1 VAKDDSARPRGRLAA
16 VPGGEI
22 VALSA
27 LYESTRAIGIR
38 SSLDE
43 LLQEVLNQAERLIGF
58 EHAALMLY
66 DEASRSLRVARL
78 KGYGD
83 RREDLLRSVL
93 SAGEGLCGWAVEHR
107 RSVRVGDVRIDPRYR
122 AGLPEARSNM
132 AVPLI
137 VGRQVAGVINVES
150 ERKDAFTEEHEKLL
164 TVLGAQAALAIIAFR
179 TQEDLRARVDQLE
192 ALHRISRLASEAG
205 SLGVTLNQMLEVA
218 QEIVPNA
225 HCAILLLDEELDVLR
240 LAAGQGYQA
249 AARYL
254 EIPVG
259 KGVTGR
265 CAATRQTQLV
275 RELRSPEAAHYIPG
289 IPGARSELA
298 LPMIAE
304 GRTVGVLNAESEQP
318 DAFDENVIQTLT
330 LIANQ
335 AAAVIRGGQLLDETR
350 RLAITDGLTGLHNR
364 RHFMRQLDEAV
375 RRAGRYQETMA
386 LIMLDLDLFKDVNDR
401 YGHQVGDR
409 VLELLAGALRDSV
422 RESDQAAR
430 LGGEEFALLLL
441 RCDREL
447 AIAIADRVC
456 DRIRHL
462 ALEGIPESDIDLS
475 ASVGIAFFPE
485 DGEDPKTL
493 MRAAD
498 DALYAA
504 KRTGRDRV
512 VLAEA
517 LPEVE
522 LEAAEGSA

>member
-1 VAKDDSARPRGRLAA
+1 VAKGDSARPRGRLAG

-38 SSLDE
+38 PSLDD

-58 EHAALMLY
+58 EHAALMLFE
-66 DEASRSLRVARL
+66 EASGTLRVARL
-78 KGYGD
+78 RGYGD
-83 RREDLLRSVL
+83 RRDDLMRTVL
-93 SAGEGLCGWAVEHR
+93 TSGEGLCGWAVEHR
-107 RSVRVGDVRIDPRYR
+107 RSVRVGDVRVDPRYR

-132 AVPLI
+132 AVPLV

-150 ERKDAFTEEHEKLL
+150 ERKDAFTEEHEKML

-179 TQEDLRARVDQLE
+179 TQDDLRARVAQLE
-192 ALHRISRLASEAG
+192 ALHRVSRLASEAG
-205 SLGVTLNQMLEVA
+205 SLGVTLNQMLEIA
-218 QEIVPNA
+218 QEIVPDA
-225 HCAILLLDEELDVLR
+225 HCAILLLDDETDVLR

-259 KGVTGR
+259 RGVTGR
-265 CAATRQTQLV
+265 CAATRETQLV
-275 RELRSPEAAHYIPG
+275 RDLLGPEAPPYIPG

-298 LPMIAE
+298 LPMVVE
-304 GRTVGVLNAESEQP
+304 GKTVGVLNAESVEP
-318 DAFDENVIQTLT
+318 DAFDESSIQTLK
-330 LIANQ
+330 LIAHQ

-401 YGHQVGDR
+401 FGHQVGDR
-409 VLELLAGALRDSV
+409 VLELLATALRDSV

-447 AIAIADRVC
+447 AIAIADRVRE
-456 DRIRHL
+456 RIRNL
-462 ALEGIPESDIDLS
+462 ALEGIPESEIDLS

-485 DGEDPKTL
+485 DGQDPKTL

-504 KRTGRDRV
+504 KRSGRDRV

-517 LPEVE
+517 VPDLETETVE
-522 LEAAEGSA
+522 EPA

>member
-1 VAKDDSARPRGRLAA
+1 MAKDDSARPRGRLAG

-38 SSLDE
+38 PSLDD

-58 EHAALMLY
+58 EHAALMLF
-66 DEASRSLRVARL
+66 DEAAGTLRVARL
-78 KGYGD
+78 RGYGD
-83 RREDLLRSVL
+83 RRDDLIRTVFS
-93 SAGEGLCGWAVEHR
+93 SGEGLCGWAVEHR

-150 ERKDAFTEEHEKLL
+150 ERKDAFTEEHEKML

-179 TQEDLRARVDQLE
+179 TQADLRSRVAQLDV
-192 ALHRISRLASEAG
+192 LNRVSRLASEAG
-205 SLGVTLNQMLEVA
+205 SLGVTLNQMLEIA
-218 QEIVPNA
+218 QEIVPDA
-225 HCAILLLDEELDVLR
+225 HCAILLLDDETELLR

-259 KGVTGR
+259 RGVTGR

-275 RELRSPEAAHYIPG
+275 RDLLGPDAPHYIPG

-298 LPMIAE
+298 LPMVVE
-304 GRTVGVLNAESEQP
+304 GKTVGVLNAESVEP
-318 DAFDENVIQTLT
+318 DAFDKSSIQTLEM
-330 LIANQ
+330 IAHQ

-401 YGHQVGDR
+401 FGHQVGDR
-409 VLELLAGALRDSV
+409 VLELLAAALRDSV

-441 RCDREL
+441 RCDRDL
-447 AIAIADRVC
+447 AIAIADRVRE
-456 DRIRHL
+456 RIRHL

-485 DGEDPKTL
+485 DGQDPKTL

-504 KRTGRDRV
+504 KRSGRDRV

-517 LPEVE
+517 VPDLEMETVE
-522 LEAAEGSA
+522 PA

>member
-1 VAKDDSARPRGRLAA
+1 M
-16 VPGGEI
+16 

-38 SSLDE
+38 PTLDE
-43 LLQEVLNQAERLIGF
+43 LLQEVINQAERLIGF

-66 DEASRSLRVARL
+66 DEQTETLRVARL
-78 KGYGD
+78 RGYGD
-83 RREDLLRSVL
+83 RREELLRSTL
-93 SAGEGLCGWAVEHR
+93 SAGEGLCGWAVANR
-107 RSVRVGDVRIDPRYR
+107 RSVLVGDVRIDPRYK

-150 ERKDAFTEEHEKLL
+150 ERKNAFTQEHEKML

-179 TQEDLRARVDQLE
+179 TQEALRGQVAQLE

-205 SLGVTLNQMLEVA
+205 SLGVTLNQMLDVA
-218 QEIVPNA
+218 QEIVPEA
-225 HCAILLLDEELDVLR
+225 QCAILLLDPEPGVLR

-249 AARYL
+249 SARYL

-259 KGVTGR
+259 RGVTGR
-265 CAATRQTQLV
+265 CAATRRTQLI
-275 RELRSPEAAHYIPG
+275 RDLHAPDAPDYIPG

-304 GRTVGVLNAESEQP
+304 GKTVGVLNAEAVEP
-318 DAFDENVIQTLT
+318 DAFDANAVQTLT

-335 AAAVIRGGQLLDETR
+335 AAAVIRGGQLLEETR

-401 YGHQVGDR
+401 FGHQVGDR
-409 VLELLAGALRDSV
+409 VLELLAVALRDSV

-441 RCDREL
+441 RCDRDL
-447 AIAIADRVC
+447 AIAIAERVR
-456 DRIRHL
+456 DRIHHL

-493 MRAAD
+493 MRSAD

-512 VLAEA
+512 VLAES
-517 LPEVE
+517 LIEPEEEAVE
-522 LEAAEGSA
+522 ETA

>member
-1 VAKDDSARPRGRLAA
+1 MAKDDSARPRGRLAG

-38 SSLDE
+38 PSRDE

-58 EHAALMLY
+58 EHAALMLF
-66 DEASRSLRVARL
+66 DEATETLQVAGLR
-78 KGYGD
+78 GYGD
-83 RREDLLRSVL
+83 RRDDLLRSVL
-93 SAGEGLCGWAVEHR
+93 SSGEGLCGWAVAHR

-122 AGLPEARSNM
+122 SGLPEARSNM

-150 ERKDAFTEEHEKLL
+150 ERKDAFTEEHEKML

-179 TQEDLRARVDQLE
+179 TQADLRSRVAQLDV
-192 ALHRISRLASEAG
+192 LHRVSHLASEAG
-205 SLGVTLNQMLEVA
+205 SLGVTLNQMLEIA
-218 QEIVPNA
+218 QEIVPDA
-225 HCAILLLDEELDVLR
+225 HCAILLLDDETGLLR

-259 KGVTGR
+259 RGVTGR

-275 RELRSPEAAHYIPG
+275 RDLQAPDAPHYIPG

-298 LPMIAE
+298 LPMVVE
-304 GRTVGVLNAESEQP
+304 GKTVGVLNAESVEP
-318 DAFDENVIQTLT
+318 DAFDEGSIQTLT
-330 LIANQ
+330 LIARQ

-401 YGHQVGDR
+401 FGHQVGDR
-409 VLELLAGALRDSV
+409 VLELLATALRDSV

-441 RCDREL
+441 RCDRDL
-447 AIAIADRVC
+447 AIAIADRVRE
-456 DRIRHL
+456 RIRHL

-504 KRTGRDRV
+504 KRSGRDRV

-517 LPEVE
+517 VPDLETEAVE
-522 LEAAEGSA
+522 EPA

>member
-1 VAKDDSARPRGRLAA
+1 MAKDDSARPRGRLAG

-38 SSLDE
+38 PSLDD
-43 LLQEVLNQAERLIGF
+43 LLHEVLSQAERLIGF
-58 EHAALMLY
+58 EHAALMLFE
-66 DEASRSLRVARL
+66 EATGTLRVARL
-78 KGYGD
+78 RGYGD
-83 RREDLLRSVL
+83 RSDDLMRSVL
-93 SAGEGLCGWAVEHR
+93 SSGEGLSGWAVQHR
-107 RSVRVGDVRIDPRYR
+107 RSVRVGDVRVDPRYR

-150 ERKDAFTEEHEKLL
+150 ERKDAFTEEHEKML

-179 TQEDLRARVDQLE
+179 TQDDLRARVAQLE
-192 ALHRISRLASEAG
+192 ALHRVSRLASEAG
-205 SLGVTLNQMLEVA
+205 SLGVTLNQMLEIA
-218 QEIVPNA
+218 QEIVPEA
-225 HCAILLLDEELDVLR
+225 HCAILLLDDETGLLR

-259 KGVTGR
+259 RGVTGR
-265 CAATRQTQLV
+265 CAETRQTQLV
-275 RELRSPEAAHYIPG
+275 RDLLEPDAQHYIPG

-298 LPMIAE
+298 LPMVVE
-304 GRTVGVLNAESEQP
+304 GKTVGVLNAESVEP
-318 DAFDENVIQTLT
+318 DAFDEASIQTLK
-330 LIANQ
+330 LIAHQ

-401 YGHQVGDR
+401 FGHQVGDR
-409 VLELLAGALRDSV
+409 VLELLATALRDSV

-441 RCDREL
+441 RCDRDL
-447 AIAIADRVC
+447 AIAIADRVRE
-456 DRIRHL
+456 RIRHL

-485 DGEDPKTL
+485 DGQDPKTL

-504 KRTGRDRV
+504 KRSGRDRV

-517 LPEVE
+517 VPDIETETVE
-522 LEAAEGSA
+522 EPA

>member
-1 VAKDDSARPRGRLAA
+1 MTDRDSGRPRGRLAR

-66 DEASRSLRVARL
+66 EESSETLRVARL
-78 KGYGD
+78 RGYGD
-83 RREDLLRSVL
+83 RREELMRSVL

-132 AVPLI
+132 AVPLV

-150 ERKDAFTEEHEKLL
+150 ERKNAFTEEHEKML
-164 TVLGAQAALAIIAFR
+164 TVLGAQAALAILAFR
-179 TQEDLRARVDQLE
+179 TQQDLRGRVAQLE

-205 SLGVTLNQMLEVA
+205 SLGVTLNQMLEIA
-218 QEIVPNA
+218 QEVVPDA
-225 HCAILLLDEELDVLR
+225 HCAILLLDEETEVLR

-259 KGVTGR
+259 RGVTGR
-265 CAATRQTQLV
+265 CAASRQTQL
-275 RELRSPEAAHYIPG
+275 LRDLQQAEAAHYIPG

-304 GRTVGVLNAESEQP
+304 GKTVGVLNAESVEP
-318 DAFDENVIQTLT
+318 DAFGESAIQTLT
-330 LIANQ
+330 LIAHQ

-386 LIMLDLDLFKDVNDR
+386 LIMLDLDLFKEVNDR
-401 YGHQVGDR
+401 FGHQVGDR
-409 VLELLAGALRDSV
+409 VLELLATALRDSV

-441 RCDREL
+441 RCDHDL
-447 AIAIADRVC
+447 AIAIADRVRE
-456 DRIRHL
+456 RIRHL
-462 ALEGIPESDIDLS
+462 ALDGIPESDIDLS

-485 DGEDPKTL
+485 DGEDPKKL

-504 KRTGRDRV
+504 KRGGRDRV

-517 LPEVE
+517 LGA
-522 LEAAEGSA
+522 LEAAERQAAG

>member
-1 VAKDDSARPRGRLAA
+1 MAKDDSARPRGRLAG

-38 SSLDE
+38 PSLDD

-58 EHAALMLY
+58 EHAALMLF
-66 DEASRSLRVARL
+66 DEASGTLSVARL
-78 KGYGD
+78 RGYGD
-83 RREDLLRSVL
+83 RREDLLRAVFS
-93 SAGEGLCGWAVEHR
+93 SGEGLSGWAVEHR

-150 ERKDAFTEEHEKLL
+150 ERKDAFTEEHEKML

-179 TQEDLRARVDQLE
+179 TQDDLRSRVAQLE
-192 ALHRISRLASEAG
+192 ALHRVSRLASEAG
-205 SLGVTLNQMLEVA
+205 SLGVTLNQMLEIA
-218 QEIVPNA
+218 QEIVPDA
-225 HCAILLLDEELDVLR
+225 HCAILLLDNETELLR

-259 KGVTGR
+259 RGVTGR

-275 RELRSPEAAHYIPG
+275 RDLLGPDAPHYIPG

-298 LPMIAE
+298 LPMVVE
-304 GRTVGVLNAESEQP
+304 GKTVGVLNAESVEP
-318 DAFDENVIQTLT
+318 DAFDEGSIQTLK
-330 LIANQ
+330 LIAHQ

-401 YGHQVGDR
+401 FGHQVGDR
-409 VLELLAGALRDSV
+409 VLELLAAALRDSV

-441 RCDREL
+441 RCDRDL
-447 AIAIADRVC
+447 AIAIADRVRE
-456 DRIRHL
+456 RIRHL

-485 DGEDPKTL
+485 DGQDPKTL

-504 KRTGRDRV
+504 KRSGRDRV

-517 LPEVE
+517 VPDLEMETVE
-522 LEAAEGSA
+522 PA